1 MNIRFAALAL
11 ALALTGCSVSLPF
24 TGATSEVRYYVLT
37 APKPAPVRL
46 SASTIGVMPVT
57 LPGYMTRPQLILR
70 DDDGV
75 NITVRDFDRWG
86 EEPATGVARVVCD
99 TLASLGRSAVPL
111 RTGSQVDARLM
122 LDIRRLDGPLNGD
135 VVLDALWSLQK
146 DKKICASGRVVT
158 SRPAGRTL
166 ESMVEAQSLLVQEL
180 ARNIA
185 GKLD

>member
-24 TGATSEVRYYVLT
+24 TGASNDVHYYVFT
-37 APKPAPVRL
+37 APKPAPAQL
-46 SASTIGVMPVT
+46 SAPTIGVMPVT
-57 LPGYMTRPQLILR
+57 LPGYMARPQLILR

-75 NITVRDFDRWG
+75 SITIRTFDRWG

-135 VVLDALWSLQK
+135 VVLDAMWSLQK
-146 DKKICASGRVVT
+146 NKKICCSGRLVT
-158 SRPAGRTL
+158 SRPSGRTL
-166 ESMVEAQSLLVQEL
+166 ESMVEAQSLLVQDL
-180 ARNIA
+180 ARDIA